1 MALRSLL
8 SLACVVEVW
17 GCVRAGYIEQAAG
30 DQAAAAVV
38 DAALIQRA
46 IANGAD

>member
-17 GCVRAGYIEQAAG
+17 GCVGAGYIGQAAG

-38 DAALIQRA
+38 DVALIQQL
-46 IANGAD
+46 IASGAD